1 MDDKLR
7 LTNTEWEVCECLWER
22 SPLTIT
28 QIARRLTERTGW
40 TKSTGETLVRRMEE
54 KGLLRWEQG
63 PRAKLYYPKFRRE
76 EAARTETRSF
86 LDRVYGGRL
95 GLMMNAMVDSRSL
108 TPEEAALR
116 ETRGFLRKVFG
127 GSVGLMVSAMAE
139 SEDLS
144 QEEIDELYAALKK
157 LEEKRHG

>member
-76 EAARTETRSF
+76 EAA
-86 LDRVYGGRL
+86 
-95 GLMMNAMVDSRSL
+95 
-108 TPEEAALR
+108 LR